1 MFFLNFCKL
10 NFCYVSKDNI
20 YLSFKEDIDV
30 IFVGDDLLEKVICYY
45 EIIDMNMVWEI
56 IDWYK

>member
-1 MFFLNFCKL
+1 MLVRIIL
-10 NFCYVSKDNI
+10 V
-20 YLSFKEDIDV
+20 LSFKEDIDV
-30 IFVGDDLLEKVICYY
+30 IFVGDDLLEKVLCYY

>member
-1 MFFLNFCKL
+1 MLVRIIL
-10 NFCYVSKDNI
+10 I
-20 YLSFKEDIDV
+20 LSFKEDIDV

>member
-1 MFFLNFCKL
+1 ML
-10 NFCYVSKDNI
+10 VSI
-20 YLSFKEDIDV
+20 ILVLSFKEDIDV

>member
-1 MFFLNFCKL
+1 MLVRIIL
-10 NFCYVSKDNI
+10 V
-20 YLSFKEDIDV
+20 LSFKEDIDV

>member
-1 MFFLNFCKL
+1 MLVRIIL
-10 NFCYVSKDNI
+10 V
-20 YLSFKEDIDV
+20 LSFKEDIDV
-30 IFVGDDLLEKVICYY
+30 IFVGDDLLEKDICYY

>member
-1 MFFLNFCKL
+1 MLVRIIL
-10 NFCYVSKDNI
+10 V
-20 YLSFKEDIDV
+20 LSFKEDIDV

-45 EIIDMNMVWEI
+45 EIIDMNVVWEI

>member
-1 MFFLNFCKL
+1 MLVRIIL
-10 NFCYVSKDNI
+10 V
-20 YLSFKEDIDV
+20 LSFKEDIDV

-45 EIIDMNMVWEI
+45 EIINMNMVWEI

>member
-1 MFFLNFCKL
+1 MLVRIIL
-10 NFCYVSKDNI
+10 V
-20 YLSFKEDIDV
+20 LSFKEDIDV

-56 IDWYK
+56 IDWDK

>member
-1 MFFLNFCKL
+1 MLVRIIL
-10 NFCYVSKDNI
+10 I
-20 YLSFKEDIDV
+20 LSFKEDIDV

-45 EIIDMNMVWEI
+45 EIIDVNMVWEI

>member
-1 MFFLNFCKL
+1 MLVRIIL
-10 NFCYVSKDNI
+10 V
-20 YLSFKEDIDV
+20 LSFKEDIDV

-45 EIIDMNMVWEI
+45 EIIDVNMVWEI

>member
-1 MFFLNFCKL
+1 MLVRIIL
-10 NFCYVSKDNI
+10 I
-20 YLSFKEDIDV
+20 LSFKDDIDV

>member
-1 MFFLNFCKL
+1 MLVRIIL
-10 NFCYVSKDNI
+10 I
-20 YLSFKEDIDV
+20 LSFKEDIDV

-45 EIIDMNMVWEI
+45 EIINMNMVWEI

>member
-10 NFCYVSKDNI
+10 YFCYVSK
-20 YLSFKEDIDV
+20 DIDV

>member
-1 MFFLNFCKL
+1 MLVRIIF
-10 NFCYVSKDNI
+10 I
-20 YLSFKEDIDV
+20 LSFKEDIDV

>member
-1 MFFLNFCKL
+1 MLVRIIL
-10 NFCYVSKDNI
+10 I
-20 YLSFKEDIDV
+20 LSFKEDIDV

-45 EIIDMNMVWEI
+45 EIIDMNIVWEI